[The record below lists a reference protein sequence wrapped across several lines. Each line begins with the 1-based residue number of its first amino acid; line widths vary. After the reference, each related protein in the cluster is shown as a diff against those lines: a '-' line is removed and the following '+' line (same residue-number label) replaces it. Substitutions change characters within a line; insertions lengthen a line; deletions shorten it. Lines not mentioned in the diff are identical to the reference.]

1 MGAGAAEIPR
11 WQRINVTG
19 HRRLWF
25 IISMVAIGVSVV
37 ALIVQGLNLGIDFKG
52 GVQLNLTTPTPT
64 SLAAVR
70 SQMTEKGAVVQG
82 TGRSTG
88 SDSYTAFQIRLK
100 KLSEADQTALTNRL
114 GDKLNAEVRGVKN
127 VSASFSRQILKGAIW
142 AIFGSFLLIALYVS
156 FRYQW
161 RFAVPIL
168 RTLINDIPIT
178 LGVYAISG
186 REVSASTVAA
196 LLTILGYSIYDTII
210 VFDRVRENIK
220 LMPRASIATIANV
233 SVWEVLRRSIVTSVI
248 TLLPILALFIFGG
261 ATLKDFAF
269 AIMVGI
275 SVGAVSTIFI
285 ATPLLTGLL
294 ERDPQFASRKDV
306 PMDDEIRRRILHDA
320 EVSAAEEP
328 TPATPIDEL
337 EHVIEGAVEGGDGDV
352 DDDLD
357 VDEEDE
363 QDAKRERRRQR
374 RRARPHGR
382 R

>member
-1 MGAGAAEIPR
+1 MY
-11 WQRINVTG
+11 
-19 HRRLWF
+19 
-25 IISMVAIGVSVV
+25 S
-37 ALIVQGLNLGIDFKG
+37 
-52 GVQLNLTTPTPT
+52 
-64 SLAAVR
+64 
-70 SQMTEKGAVVQG
+70 
-82 TGRSTG
+82 
-88 SDSYTAFQIRLK
+88 
-100 KLSEADQTALTNRL
+100 
-114 GDKLNAEVRGVKN
+114 
-127 VSASFSRQILKGAIW
+127 AIW

-161 RFAVPIL
+161 RFAIPIL

-186 REVSASTVAA
+186 RQVTASTVAA
-196 LLTILGYSIYDTII
+196 LLTILGYSVYDTII

-248 TLLPILALFIFGG
+248 TLIPIVSLFIFGG

-269 AIMVGI
+269 AIIVGI

-285 ATPLLTGLL
+285 ATPLLTSLL
-294 ERDPQFASRKDV
+294 ERDPQFATRKDV
-306 PMDDEIRRRILHDA
+306 PMDDDTRARLLHDA
-320 EVSAAEEP
+320 EVAATTNTIVTESVEELEPVAVGAPAAE
-328 TPATPIDEL
+328 ADDD
-337 EHVIEGAVEGGDGDV
+337 VDGD
-352 DDDLD
+352 DLGAS
-357 VDEEDE
+357 